1 MASPAARL
9 LAPSSDD
16 PAPSFAMSD
25 KSGRHVRIYA
35 CAQRDTL
42 LNQLHMSASTKLGVK
57 VTGTLHETS
66 ETKIF
71 FKGLGRASAKVGVK
85 LAVQCA
91 PTTLRGHLVA
101 VSTYNLWLLA
111 SWAQSG
117 AQLWAPLTPG

>member
-57 VTGTLHETS
+57 VTG
-66 ETKIF
+66 
-71 FKGLGRASAKVGVK
+71 V
-85 LAVQCA
+85 A
-91 PTTLRGHLVA
+91 PGIL
-101 VSTYNLWLLA
+101 
-111 SWAQSG
+111 
-117 AQLWAPLTPG
+117 